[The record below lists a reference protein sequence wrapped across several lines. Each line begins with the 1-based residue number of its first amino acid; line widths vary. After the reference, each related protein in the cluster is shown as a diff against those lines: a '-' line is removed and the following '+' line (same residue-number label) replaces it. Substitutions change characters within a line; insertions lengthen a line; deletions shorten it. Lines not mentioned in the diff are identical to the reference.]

1 MGTVVSK
8 VVAQYGKKLYVN
20 DTGECKVNTADVTP
34 ANILKPS
41 CPNPTPNEYANIRN
55 NKNQTLPKK
64 QLGQSVNLQQ
74 LLQFGSS
81 NQTANALREYFFYL
95 KMANSRKKF
104 KKQCSS
110 FKSTKD
116 LKI

>member
-1 MGTVVSK
+1 MGTVASK
-8 VVAQYGKKLYVN
+8 VVAQYGKKFYVN
-20 DTGECKVNTADVTP
+20 DTSECKVNTADVTP

-64 QLGQSVNLQQ
+64 QLDQSVNLQQ

-81 NQTANALREYFFYL
+81 NQTANALREYFFL
-95 KMANSRKKF
+95 SEDGQF
-104 KKQCSS
+104 KKEIQKTVQQ
-110 FKSTKD
+110 FQID
-116 LKI
+116 